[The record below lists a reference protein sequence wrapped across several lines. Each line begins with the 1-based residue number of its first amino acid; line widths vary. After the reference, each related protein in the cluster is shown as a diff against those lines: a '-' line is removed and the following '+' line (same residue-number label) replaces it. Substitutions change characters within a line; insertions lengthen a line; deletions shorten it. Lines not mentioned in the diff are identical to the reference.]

1 MSFTQQVFIRKN
13 TPELREKLKVLG
25 HQLCSCCNYHDGWL
39 FTSTSC
45 DVHRVDE
52 EEESEFLADTEERT
66 GEIIDCGT
74 NEDLF
79 LALAALRDDS
89 DIHQYFKM
97 DVEVFYKDLPEGY
110 VFKATDIN
118 GKYHVGVK
126 IDPLYCHKMDV
137 KELIEHFGSDIN
149 VVSK

>member
-79 LALAALRDDS
+79 LAIAALRDDS
-89 DIHQYFKM
+89 DNMQWFTDGNGYWQQCIGNFRYPLLAKQKI
-97 DVEVFYKDLPEGY
+97 YKASVP
-110 VFKATDIN
+110 
-118 GKYHVGVK
+118 
-126 IDPLYCHKMDV
+126 
-137 KELIEHFGSDIN
+137 ELIEHFKDTL
-149 VVSK
+149 